1 MQQQRSGVVDVL
13 EAKPPTS
20 SMADWLAA
28 VATMQPLLSL
38 VSMRSA
44 GVLSIWRQ
52 LDQLI
57 FQLTWHDRFFQ
68 NVMFFDH
75 VKKRWPHSSVV
86 NYDTIDRWVT
96 GSHRLELYRH
106 HRKLRLDKSVKILE
120 GLGRLSLEL

>member
-75 VKKRWPHSSVV
+75 VKKKMASFVCRELRYDRSMGDWLSSFR
-86 NYDTIDRWVT
+86 I
-96 GSHRLELYRH
+96 
-106 HRKLRLDKSVKILE
+106 I
-120 GLGRLSLEL
+120 